1 MSQNSAPFIPALKYS
16 FLTSLFDPVLR
27 WTLRD
32 KVFKGALIDQ
42 ARMESEFSVLDV
54 GCGTGTLL
62 TELKKRYPSCT
73 AYGLDGDPRILALAE
88 RNAES
93 AGAELQLDRAMSFEM
108 PYENESFDRVF
119 SSLFFH
125 HLTRSSKE
133 LTLKEIR
140 RVLKPGGELH
150 IADWGEPTNFL
161 MRLAI
166 LQVQLLDGFETT
178 RDNVLGLLPQI
189 AESVGFMRSRPE
201 SYLSTLFGTL
211 TLYAF
216 TNEA

>member
-1 MSQNSAPFIPALKYS
+1 MSQNSAPFIPALKYN
-16 FLTSLFDPVLR
+16 FLTPIFDPVLR

-42 ARMESEFSVLDV
+42 ARMESEFPVLDV

-150 IADWGEPTNFL
+150 IADWGKPTNFL

>member
-1 MSQNSAPFIPALKYS
+1 MSQNSAPFIPALKYN
-16 FLTSLFDPVLR
+16 FLTPIFDPVLR

-32 KVFKGALIDQ
+32 RVFKGALIDQ

-125 HLTRSSKE
+125 HLTRSSKK

-150 IADWGEPTNFL
+150 IADWGKPSNWL

-178 RDNVLGLLPQI
+178 RDNVAGILPAI
-189 AESVGFMRSRPE
+189 ASDSGFDGVRTTTTFP
-201 SYLSTLFGTL
+201 TVFGTL
-211 TLYAF
+211 TLHVCKKSR
-216 TNEA
+216 